1 MTNPERANEVVGG
14 QTAICDQEKERH
26 CHPAIP
32 AWFSVACFSLSR
44 NRVIFSGRRQV
55 YRQRAARDAAVEQSI
70 RDVIRLTSRKCRAQ
84 RFLASRN
91 LGRWATFR
99 DILDKSCASST
110 SGHRGGSPSAN
121 RIVRFG
127 AFGADSRN
135 IPQKVMLV
143 YSQKCE
149 TTPKIPRLD

>member
-14 QTAICDQEKERH
+14 QTVICDQEKERH

-70 RDVIRLTSRKCRAQ
+70 CDVMGLTSRKCRAQ

>member
-1 MTNPERANEVVGG
+1 MNSLLDFQKARKGRLRPGERASLPSYDSNV
-14 QTAICDQEKERH
+14 
-26 CHPAIP
+26 P
-32 AWFSVACFSLSR
+32 SVACFSLSL
-44 NRVIFSGRRQV
+44 NRAIFFGRRQV

-84 RFLASRN
+84 TFLASRN
-91 LGRWATFR
+91 VGRWATFR
-99 DILDKSCASST
+99 DILDKSRASST

-135 IPQKVMLV
+135 IPAGTRN
-143 YSQKCE
+143 S
-149 TTPKIPRLD
+149 TT